1 MNELKRNTFLNN
13 KNQRNKNFEEKRVKF
28 LNPIVINNK
37 NNKKEIRKRRRK
49 RERIDWKETHGINFS
64 WKRKV
69 TKRTNKRYN
78 VVALREYENRII
90 TH

>member
-1 MNELKRNTFLNN
+1 MNELARNTFLN

>member
-37 NNKKEIRKRRRK
+37 NNKKEIRNKEKKKEEGKNRL
-49 RERIDWKETHGINFS
+49 ERNAWN
-64 WKRKV
+64 
-69 TKRTNKRYN
+69 
-78 VVALREYENRII
+78 
-90 TH
+90 

>member
-13 KNQRNKNFEEKRVKF
+13 KNQRNKNFEEKRVNLILFYFFKF
-28 LNPIVINNK
+28 FNPIVINNK

-64 WKRKV
+64 WK
-69 TKRTNKRYN
+69 
-78 VVALREYENRII
+78 EE
-90 TH
+90 

>member
-1 MNELKRNTFLNN
+1 MNELARNTFLNN

>member
-64 WKRKV
+64 WK
-69 TKRTNKRYN
+69 
-78 VVALREYENRII
+78 EE
-90 TH
+90 

>member
-1 MNELKRNTFLNN
+1 MNELARNTFLN

-64 WKRKV
+64 WK
-69 TKRTNKRYN
+69 
-78 VVALREYENRII
+78 EE
-90 TH
+90 